1 MIPLGAPIFATFDS
15 PESWAQAHLNAGW
28 RAAFWPHDTV
38 SNDAQAR
45 DFARAAAEA
54 GLIVAEV
61 GVWNSPLAPDP
72 AERKKAFAVCCQR
85 LATADLI
92 GARCCV
98 NIGGS
103 LCRKIWCG
111 PDPANLTPETFDA
124 VVEVTRNIIDAV
136 KPTRTFYTLEAMPWV
151 FPDSPESYLDLI
163 RAIDRPAFA
172 VHLDPVNFIVSPR
185 LYFRI
190 DDLLRECFRKL
201 GPHIKSCHAKDVWM
215 HDDWVSVCMEE
226 VRPGLGAMN
235 YPLFLR
241 ELAVLPGAIPL
252 MLEHLRTAEEYHIA
266 GAYLRDQ
273 ARQAG
278 VALG

>member
-1 MIPLGAPIFATFDS
+1 MIPLGAPIFTEFDS
-15 PESWAQAHLNAGW
+15 PETWAQAHRAAGW
-28 RAAFWPHDTV
+28 KAAFWPHDRVT
-38 SNDAQAR
+38 DDGEAR
-45 DFARAAAEA
+45 AYARAAAEA

-61 GVWNSPLAPDP
+61 GVWNSPLDPDP
-72 AERKKAFAVCCQR
+72 VRRRAALETCRQR

-124 VVEVTRNIIDAV
+124 VVEVTRGIIDAV
-136 KPTRTFYTLEAMPWV
+136 QPTRTFYTLEAMPWV
-151 FPDSPESYLDLI
+151 FPDSPDSYLDLI

-172 VHLDPVNFIVSPR
+172 VHLDPVNFVVSPR

-190 DDLLRECFRKL
+190 DELLRDCFRKL
-201 GPHIKSCHAKDVWM
+201 GPHIKSCHAKDVWL
-215 HDDWVSVCMEE
+215 HDDWVSVCLEE

-235 YPLFLR
+235 YSLFLR
-241 ELAVLPGAIPL
+241 ELAALPAGVPL
-252 MLEHLRTAEEYHIA
+252 MLEHLRTAGDYREA
-266 GAYLRDQ
+266 GDYLREQ

-278 VALG
+278 VSLE